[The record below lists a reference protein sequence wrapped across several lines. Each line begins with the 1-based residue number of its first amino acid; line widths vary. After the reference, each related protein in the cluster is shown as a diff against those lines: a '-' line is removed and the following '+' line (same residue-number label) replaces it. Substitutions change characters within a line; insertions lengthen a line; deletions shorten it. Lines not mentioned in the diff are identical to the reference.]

1 MEPWSQGYAPSVALA
16 DGPGIENVDVA
27 AMARTATLPA
37 AARPGAGGPESG
49 GAIGR
54 GVQLGHFRIDSR
66 LGAGGMGEVYLATDL
81 ALDRPVAVKVLPAGS
96 ATSGAARDR
105 LIREA
110 RAQARIQHPNVAHI
124 YFIGEDQGRLYFA
137 MEHLA
142 GKTLA
147 ERAAEGPL
155 PVEDALDAI
164 RAAALGLRE
173 AQREGF
179 THRDVKP
186 SNLMSDAHGV
196 VKVLDFGL
204 VGATPEAA
212 SGPVA
217 QTSLAGTPLYMAPEQ
232 AKGEPIDLRSDIY
245 ALGATLFHLVSGHP
259 PFSADTVDDLMS
271 MHATAARP
279 HVPRKG
285 HARTAIAAV
294 DTLIAK
300 MMAPDPKDRFA
311 SYEDLI
317 REIELVSTQRTRPA
331 GAWVRSVASLIDF
344 ILVGLLF
351 GLAMIPFGG
360 GGLDGN
366 VAAAFVLAYSTVT
379 LAWWGTTTGKA
390 LLELEVVGIASNRR
404 PTLTQAFVREVTM
417 LGPMLATAIVSHYVQ
432 LDAFFTL
439 AAGALTVLALFLSAW
454 RTPGKRT
461 PWDRASGTQ
470 VRYRAPRR
478 ASAALL
484 P

>member
-1 MEPWSQGYAPSVALA
+1 MALA
-16 DGPGIENVDVA
+16 DGAGSEREIA
-27 AMARTATLPA
+27 AMAQTATLPA
-37 AARPGAGGPESG
+37 QARASG
-49 GAIGR
+49 SDSGEAIGA
-54 GVQLGHFRIDSR
+54 GVQLGHFRIDQR

-81 ALDRPVAVKVLPAGS
+81 ALDRPVAIKVLPTGS

-110 RAQARIQHPNVAHI
+110 RAQARIHHPNVAHI
-124 YFIGEDQGRLYFA
+124 YFIGEDHGRVYFA

-155 PVEDALDAI
+155 PVEEAI
-164 RAAALGLRE
+164 AAVRAAALGLRE
-173 AQREGF
+173 AQRSGF

-186 SNLMSDAHGV
+186 SNLMADAHGV

-232 AKGEPIDLRSDIY
+232 AKGQPIDLRGDIY
-245 ALGATLFHLVSGHP
+245 ALGATLFHLVSGRP
-259 PFSADTVDDLMS
+259 PFLADTIDDLMS
-271 MHATAARP
+271 LHATAARP
-279 HVPRKG
+279 HVPKKG
-285 HARTAIAAV
+285 HARTAIAAI
-294 DTLIAK
+294 DGLIAK
-300 MMAPDPKDRFA
+300 MMAPDPADRFA
-311 SYEDLI
+311 TYDDLL
-317 REIELVSTQRTRPA
+317 RALELVSTQHSRPA
-331 GAWVRSVASLIDF
+331 GAWVRSVATSIDF
-344 ILVGLLF
+344 ILVGLVLAI
-351 GLAMIPFGG
+351 AMIPFGG

-366 VAAAFVLAYSTVT
+366 TAAAIVLACATFSV
-379 LAWWGTTTGKA
+379 ARWGTTAGKA
-390 LLELEVVGIASNRR
+390 LLELEVVSVVSTPRREPAAHHR

-417 LGPMLATAIVSHYVQ
+417 LGPMLATAILSHYFH
-432 LDAFFTL
+432 LDGFFTL
-439 AAGALTVLALFLSAW
+439 LGAGLTVIALFVSAW
-454 RTPGKRT
+454 RTPGKRA

-470 VRYRAPRR
+470 VRYRAARR
-478 ASAALL
+478 SSAALL